1 MNINILIKAINIL
14 IFRYITN
21 KNQNIISS
29 LSYNDLSYQK
39 RTIKVVVIRCFNCV
53 YIILICIFSQLLFQ
67 RLKNMQ

>member
-39 RTIKVVVIRCFNCV
+39 RTFE
-53 YIILICIFSQLLFQ
+53 S
-67 RLKNMQ
+67 